1 MIRNEFRFTLS
12 DFKFLFFRKKCPYC
26 GSRELTKKV
35 EKKYLGRSNS
45 INPSYNMSKVDVYE
59 NTIFY
64 ECETCKRKYTLKGL
78 GSGEL
83 FTESIESDPLSE
95 NFILERRK
103 KEFEKLK
110 IWHRRLS
117 NAWLVVAL
125 VILFISAWQDQS
137 FNVMF
142 FSPFILFGYG
152 ALRFFGR

>member
-1 MIRNEFRFTLS
+1 MIRSFALS
-12 DFKFLFFRKKCPYC
+12 YMIKSEENSSLQLS
-26 GSRELTKKV
+26 GIIIV
-35 EKKYLGRSNS
+35 ENDET
-45 INPSYNMSKVDVYE
+45 YNQSKVDVYE

-78 GSGEL
+78 ESGEI

-103 KEFEKLK
+103 KEFEKSK
-110 IWHRRLS
+110 IRHRRLS
-117 NAWLVVAL
+117 NAWLVIAF
-125 VILFISAWQDQS
+125 VILFIIAWQDQS
-137 FNVMF
+137 FNIMF